1 MSHKY
6 INISQEIEEKIL
18 HGEYHAGGK
27 LPTEEELTNHYGVS
41 RNTIRKAVDNL
52 TRKGYIMPV
61 QGSGMFIRDVSIENA
76 INLENFRGLSIDYPN
91 SVIKTKILEFEE
103 INASEAIAI
112 IMKCDI
118 NTPLYYISRLRT
130 IDDQQWVIEYS
141 YYNRDYVPYL
151 DEDIINTS
159 IYSYIRNDL
168 HKQIGYVDR
177 IIEATPLSPRDAMLL
192 GLNEGEPAL
201 VSTNKAMFRSG
212 EIFDYSIDI
221 HHYKHTRFLKLSNLL
236 F

>member
-1 MSHKY
+1 MNHKY
-6 INISQEIEEKIL
+6 ISISQEIEDKIL
-18 HGEYHAGGK
+18 HGEFQSGGK
-27 LPTEEELTNHYGVS
+27 LPTEEELVNYYGVS

-61 QGSGMFIRDVSIENA
+61 QGSGMFIRDVSVKNA

-91 SVIKTKILEFEE
+91 SIIETTILEFDE
-103 INASEAIAI
+103 IKATEAIAV
-112 IMKCDI
+112 IMKCEV

-130 IDDQQWVIEYS
+130 IDDQKWVVEYS
-141 YYNRDYVPYL
+141 YYNRSLIPDL
-151 DEDIINTS
+151 TIDIINAS
-159 IYSYIRNDL
+159 IYSHIRDVL
-168 HKQIGYVDR
+168 KKQIGYVDR
-177 IIEATPLSPRDAMLL
+177 IIEATALSPRDAKLL
-192 GLNEGEPAL
+192 GLEAGEPAL
-201 VSTNKAMFRSG
+201 VSTNKAMFRTG